1 MTRNGINQFIYS
13 RGSQAASNSVAHLS
27 KNLNQQ
33 RPFTA
38 NNNTL
43 LKGGTTPTNRT
54 LSTRVGSSKYGA
66 TTTFNRRPRAS
77 VNFTKVIK
85 IMSSDMNE
93 ETNFGINPSQR
104 IRPETA
110 NDTRP
115 KGF

>member
-1 MTRNGINQFIYS
+1 
-13 RGSQAASNSVAHLS
+13 
-27 KNLNQQ
+27 
-33 RPFTA
+33 
-38 NNNTL
+38 

-66 TTTFNRRPRAS
+66 TTFNRRPRAS

-85 IMSSDMNE
+85 IMSSDTNE
-93 ETNFGINPSQR
+93 ENNFGINPSQR

-115 KGF
+115 KGFQLTRFTSGVVG